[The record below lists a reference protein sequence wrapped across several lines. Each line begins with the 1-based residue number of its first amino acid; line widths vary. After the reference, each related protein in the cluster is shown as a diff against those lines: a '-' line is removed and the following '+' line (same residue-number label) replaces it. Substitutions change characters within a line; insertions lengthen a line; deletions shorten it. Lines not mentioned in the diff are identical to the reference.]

1 MSMST
6 SSEFITLCQS
16 QVALLTQG
24 LEAALSVVYLTEELV
39 EGVPTKLRPVV
50 AYPQTAV
57 EWETDEISALGF
69 SDRPLASIPRLLS
82 AASPVPQESDAVSET
97 GSTESAA
104 EVGKEETIDELQA
117 KAGTSPLQRSL
128 FADADLSS
136 SSRQIVVPLLHE
148 GVVMGLLVT
157 AREDRPWNQR
167 ERTAIERIADTLA
180 SACILDRRSQWFEQQ
195 LSQQRHLQAQQR
207 DLMDDLIHQFRNPM
221 TALRTF
227 GKLLL
232 RRLVPGDANREVAN
246 SIVRESDR
254 LQELLLQFDRAVDMD
269 EGELVPLY
277 GQIADRSYDA
287 VPVPIAPSCPLPPKD
302 EDLGNLYSPLGLE
315 PQTIPTRALA
325 LESCSVA
332 KVLEPLVVTSSA
344 IAQEK
349 NLALLA
355 EIPPNLPP
363 VQANAKVL
371 REVLS
376 NLIDNALKYT
386 PAGGQVYIQ
395 AGNRRHTSQGDFQAI
410 AISDTGPG
418 IPVQD
423 KEHLFERHYRGVQA
437 ETEIPGS
444 GLGLAIA
451 RDLVEQMQGE
461 IEVISPAERNWLD
474 RSIPHTQGP
483 GTTFI
488 VWLLTE
494 ALKGEDEV

>member
-1 MSMST
+1 MST
-6 SSEFITLCQS
+6 SSEFVTLCQS

-24 LEAALSVVYLTEELV
+24 LGAALSVVYLTEELV

-57 EWETDEISALGF
+57 EWETDEASALGF

-82 AASPVPQESDAVSET
+82 AAQSPVPQKSDDVSEK

-104 EVGKEETIDELQA
+104 EVGKEETIDELRA
-117 KAGTSPLQRSL
+117 NTGTSPLQRSL
-128 FADADLSS
+128 FAYAALSGS
-136 SSRQIVVPLLHE
+136 PLQIVVPLLHE

-180 SACILDRRSQWFEQQ
+180 IACILDRRSQWFEQQ
-195 LSQQRHLQAQQR
+195 LRTHRRLQAQQR

-232 RRLVPGDANREVAN
+232 RRLLPGDANREVAN

-254 LQELLLQFDRAVDMD
+254 LQELLLQFDRAVDIN
-269 EGELVPLY
+269 EGELVPSTL
-277 GQIADRSYDA
+277 QIADRSYDA
-287 VPVPIAPSCPLPPKD
+287 VPVPIAPSCPLPPSC
-302 EDLGNLYSPLGLE
+302 EDLGYPNSPAGLQ
-315 PQTIPTRALA
+315 PQTIPTRALM

-332 KVLEPLVVTSSA
+332 EVLEPLVVTSSA
-344 IAQEK
+344 LAQEK
-349 NLALLA
+349 NLDLLA

-363 VQANAKVL
+363 VQANAKAL

-386 PAGGQVYIQ
+386 PAGGQVYIH
-395 AGNRRHTSQGDFQAI
+395 AGNRRQTSQGDFQAI

-474 RSIPHTQGP
+474 RSIPHTQGQ

-488 VWLLTE
+488 VWLPTE
-494 ALKGEDEV
+494 GSKID